1 MSAAGE
7 SVCPCSTHEL
17 WCGVLP
23 GPAGCLVVTQKI
35 QSWPPLH
42 HLGEANTQLLPSRK
56 GHKHVTQKIRT
67 QPPLH
72 HLADTNTQQLR
83 SREGHTSSRFV
94 RPAQTDPALSSPTL
108 AATPSTPPRTQD
120 PLPSTNAKVCFEWRD
135 DHWLRLPQ
143 QHRLRGSMDVHSGEP
158 GSQRRETPLVE
169 APGSGVAR
177 MGSEP
182 PRAAKAVQV
191 TPVKEEKGHSRPQL
205 APGSRATKGP
215 GGSCTSALQGGEPAG
230 RRAKNPYTKKSRSTY
245 GVDSE
250 GNAISFDKKVRMER
264 NKKRA
269 VQTQRV
275 RSNVLFSKGVR
286 EYKER
291 YRSMVKPT
299 SVGAEFPTS
308 AIVLPVATKEEE
320 EEMVRITLEV
330 ERQEEES
337 RCKRAAK
344 AASAKD
350 NRHRESHCS
359 EDPCD
364 HRPASGNET
373 GVMVSD
379 RHGLGSLRVLRAA
392 TTRVLSPHKDGISQ
406 KGCVRV

>member
-1 MSAAGE
+1 M
-7 SVCPCSTHEL
+7 
-17 WCGVLP
+17 
-23 GPAGCLVVTQKI
+23 
-35 QSWPPLH
+35 
-42 HLGEANTQLLPSRK
+42 
-56 GHKHVTQKIRT
+56 
-67 QPPLH
+67 
-72 HLADTNTQQLR
+72 
-83 SREGHTSSRFV
+83 
-94 RPAQTDPALSSPTL
+94 
-108 AATPSTPPRTQD
+108 
-120 PLPSTNAKVCFEWRD
+120 
-135 DHWLRLPQ
+135 
-143 QHRLRGSMDVHSGEP
+143 
-158 GSQRRETPLVE
+158 
-169 APGSGVAR
+169 
-177 MGSEP
+177 
-182 PRAAKAVQV
+182 
-191 TPVKEEKGHSRPQL
+191 
-205 APGSRATKGP
+205 
-215 GGSCTSALQGGEPAG
+215 
-230 RRAKNPYTKKSRSTY
+230 
-245 GVDSE
+245 
-250 GNAISFDKKVRMER
+250 FDKKVRMER

-392 TTRVLSPHKDGISQ
+392 TTRVLSPHKDGIGQ